1 MDVPPQDAHAGGME
15 GGRPYILSLRPQH
28 PFQTLLQLPCRLV
41 GEGDG
46 QDGPRRGRVNFTE
59 HLRPL
64 GHVLLRVAQVAG
76 QKLHVLRRDPIGHLH
91 AAGVTAPTEADEVG
105 DAVDEHGGL
114 AAAGARQEQ
123 QGAFGGEG
131 AQALLLVEV
140 LVVPGDDLASHLAKL
155 RLLCLI

>member
-1 MDVPPQDAHAGGME
+1 MD
-15 GGRPYILSLRPQH
+15 L
-28 PFQTLLQLPCRLV
+28 
-41 GEGDG
+41 
-46 QDGPRRGRVNFTE
+46 TE

-76 QKLHVLRRDPIGHLH
+76 QELHVLRRDPIGHFR
-91 AAGVTAPTEADEVG
+91 AVGVAAPTEADEVC

-114 AAAGARQEQ
+114 AAAGTRQEQ

-140 LVVPGDDLASHLAKL
+140 LVVSGDDLTSHLAKL

>member
-1 MDVPPQDAHAGGME
+1 MDLA
-15 GGRPYILSLRPQH
+15 
-28 PFQTLLQLPCRLV
+28 
-41 GEGDG
+41 
-46 QDGPRRGRVNFTE
+46 E

-64 GHVLLRVAQVAG
+64 CHVLLRIAQVAG

-114 AAAGARQEQ
+114 AAAGAGQEQ

-140 LVVPGDDLASHLAKL
+140 LVVSGDDLASHLAKL
-155 RLLCLI
+155 CLLCLI